1 MRNKVRKFLG
11 NFVKRDKLR
20 VQVVLLTIV
29 LILFSA
35 IPVNLFSMYNELEL
49 TTQREFEAMYARVE
63 KIQQKI
69 ESIENGGGRQQI
81 DTEFFKY
88 MSYPGESLKIKIG
101 QQGIEDYSY
110 FTPSEHIDTFDVFG
124 SQLLTL
130 FVPTFFD
137 SIRANMKKIDSDA
150 DGASYGFYFDE
161 KNKAYGTVS
170 YSFKHENHM
179 DVITIKRDITSNL
192 KNQMMTGFENFL
204 YMFIWF
210 LFFSIVS
217 VLVGLRIIFRPLQ
230 KAIDKSFEDVLESNY
245 QTKIVDPLYGEEI
258 SRIVNRF
265 NAVLDRMNELVQN
278 NLNSMQ
284 DVSHE
289 VKTYLTAIKQSVDMI
304 KFYGKDNK
312 ELVDKKL
319 LAIEDNISR
328 VTSIM
333 STILELAR
341 LKQISSIDSA
351 NFYDAK
357 DLINY
362 LLRFKAE
369 SYPDFIFDTCYDDN
383 NIEIFVDRNHFF
395 LMMNPILDNAVKYSI
410 DSNSVEIN
418 VSSKTNDNTVSISVI
433 NKGVA
438 LDPREIPFLFDR
450 YYRGKNLEYT
460 KQGSGLG
467 LTIAKEVMG
476 IYKGEITAQ
485 CTEDDKTS
493 FILKFPKAIRIE
505 DTAKDSGE

>member
-1 MRNKVRKFLG
+1 MKNKIRKFLG

-20 VQVVLLTIV
+20 VQVVLLTV
-29 LILFSA
+29 ALILLSA
-35 IPVNLFSMYNELEL
+35 IPVNLFSMYNELKL
-49 TTQREFEAMYARVE
+49 TTQREYEAMFARAE
-63 KIQQKI
+63 KLKEKL

-81 DTEFFKY
+81 DTQFFKY
-88 MSYPGESLKIKIG
+88 MSYPGEALKIKIG
-101 QQGIEDYSY
+101 QKGIGDYSY
-110 FTPSEHIDTFDVFG
+110 TSPSDQDDSFDVFG
-124 SQLLTL
+124 SQILTL

-137 SIRANMKKIDSDA
+137 SIRAHMNKRDLAA
-150 DGASYGFYFDE
+150 DKANYSFYIDE

-170 YSFKHENHM
+170 YSFNHEDHI
-179 DVITIKRDITSNL
+179 DTISIKRDITTNL
-192 KNQMMTGFENFL
+192 KMQLMTSLESAL
-204 YMFIWF
+204 YMFLWF
-210 LFFSIVS
+210 LFFSVIS
-217 VLVGLRIIFRPLQ
+217 VLAGLKIIFRPLQ
-230 KAIDKSFEDVLESNY
+230 KAIDTSFNNVLDNNY

-258 SRIVNRF
+258 SRIINRF

-304 KFYGKDNK
+304 KFYGKENK
-312 ELVDKKL
+312 ELVDEKL

-341 LKQISSIDSA
+341 LKQISSIDNA
-351 NFYDAK
+351 NYYNVK

-362 LLRFKAE
+362 LLRFKDA
-369 SYPDFIFDTCYDDN
+369 SYPDFIFDIGYDSNDA
-383 NIEIFVDRNHFF
+383 EVFVDRNHFF

-410 DSNSVEIN
+410 DSNLVKVN
-418 VSSKTNDNTVSISVI
+418 VISETNDDTVSISVI
-433 NKGVA
+433 NKGVV

-450 YYRGKNLEYT
+450 YYRGKNLEHT

-476 IYKGEITAQ
+476 IYKGRITAE
-485 CTEDDKTS
+485 TTVDNETS
-493 FILKFPKAIRIE
+493 FTLSFPKAVRIE
-505 DTAKDSGE
+505 NESKDLGK